1 MARASAPAS
10 AAHSGR
16 VTLVSIQPMAAQA
29 AQGANAPPGTRKGTP
44 PAGVAIAVAVWLGQP
59 LAALF
64 GWVGLG
70 LGAANARM
78 AQVSVARY
86 SDRGEFSKGR
96 FAISVLGRLG
106 VITVIALGC
115 AVLLRPAGLAVFAGI
130 AIFQLLTIVSA
141 MLPLVK
147 EIRQS

>member
-1 MARASAPAS
+1 MILGGTAASPVPMVNRKTLRRTLLW
-10 AAHSGR
+10 AAVAG
-16 VTLVSIQPMAAQA
+16 VIGL
-29 AQGANAPPGTRKGTP
+29 
-44 PAGVAIAVAVWLGQP
+44 GVAIALGQP
-59 LAALF
+59 FAGLLGLLGLA
-64 GWVGLG
+64 
-70 LGAANARM
+70 LGAANARA

-86 SDRGEFSKGR
+86 SDRGEFSKGK

-115 AVLLRPAGLAVFAGI
+115 AVLLRPTGLAVFAGL
-130 AIFQLLTIVSA
+130 AVFQLLTIVSA

>member
-1 MARASAPAS
+1 VILGAPTMVPPVN
-10 AAHSGR
+10 R
-16 VTLVSIQPMAAQA
+16 RTLRRTLVWAAV
-29 AQGANAPPGTRKGTP
+29 
-44 PAGVAIAVAVWLGQP
+44 AGVLGTAVAIWFGQP
-59 LAALF
+59 LAAVF

-70 LGAANARM
+70 LGAFNARM

-96 FAISVLGRLG
+96 FALSVLGRLG

-130 AIFQLLTIVSA
+130 AVFQLLTIVSA

>member
-1 MARASAPAS
+1 MLRDGLRATAGSPVPMVNRKTLRRTLLW
-10 AAHSGR
+10 AAVAG
-16 VTLVSIQPMAAQA
+16 VIGL
-29 AQGANAPPGTRKGTP
+29 
-44 PAGVAIAVAVWLGQP
+44 GVAIALGQP
-59 LAALF
+59 VAGLLGLLGLA
-64 GWVGLG
+64 
-70 LGAANARM
+70 LGAANARA

-115 AVLLRPAGLAVFAGI
+115 AVLLRPTGLAVFAGL
-130 AIFQLLTIVSA
+130 AVFQLLTIVSA

>member
-1 MARASAPAS
+1 MILGATAGSPVPMVNRKTLRRTLLW
-10 AAHSGR
+10 AAVAG
-16 VTLVSIQPMAAQA
+16 VIGL
-29 AQGANAPPGTRKGTP
+29 
-44 PAGVAIAVAVWLGQP
+44 GVAIALGQP
-59 LAALF
+59 VAGLLGLLGLA
-64 GWVGLG
+64 
-70 LGAANARM
+70 LGAANARA

-115 AVLLRPAGLAVFAGI
+115 AVLLRPTGLAVFAGL
-130 AIFQLLTIVSA
+130 AVFQLLTIVSA

>member
-1 MARASAPAS
+1 VAFGL
-10 AAHSGR
+10 AATGTVVPR
-16 VTLVSIQPMAAQA
+16 VNRRTFRRTLLWAAVVA
-29 AQGANAPPGTRKGTP
+29 VV
-44 PAGVAIAVAVWLGQP
+44 GVAVLIP
-59 LAALF
+59 LRMPLVAAL
-64 GWVGLG
+64 GVLGLA

-86 SDRGEFSKGR
+86 SDKGSFGR
-96 FAISVLGRLG
+96 AQFAVAVLGRLG

-115 AVLLRPAGLAVFAGI
+115 AIALRPDGLAVFAGL
-130 AIFQLLTIVSA
+130 AVFQLLTVVSA